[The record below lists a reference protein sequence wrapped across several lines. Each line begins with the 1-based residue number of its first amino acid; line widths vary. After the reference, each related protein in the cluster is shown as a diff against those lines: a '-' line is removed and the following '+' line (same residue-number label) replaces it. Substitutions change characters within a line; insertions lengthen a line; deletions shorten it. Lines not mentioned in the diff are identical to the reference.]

1 MPGILDIGAIA
12 NSTANTAANGV
23 VGAALGLA
31 LEHHNDKRQLEQQ
44 QKLQDQQIAGNKEMV
59 DYNYGKQLDMWNAT
73 SYPAQIANL
82 QKAGLNPG
90 LMYGMG
96 GGGGQTAGTPS
107 GSVNGAEAPKGG
119 QEIIAQQGMGLQ
131 LALLESQKRVLD
143 TQADKNAAE
152 AAKTAGPD
160 TKLTNTQTESLT
172 QGIDNQKAVEALTK
186 VQTQIAQFDAHIK
199 GETLEASIAMAKMQ
213 MKQVG
218 QQLTILENEALISE
232 NTWSEKIDIVTQQ
245 LAQAV
250 AQNELTRAQTTKTG
264 ADTAKTQAETTRT
277 QAETQQLAKTIAL
290 QYAQLA
296 NEKDKTLI
304 QKKLQEFQTS
314 YGGQASQILGQLL
327 QFIPKPGK

>member
-1 MPGILDIGAIA
+1 
-12 NSTANTAANGV
+12 
-23 VGAALGLA
+23 
-31 LEHHNDKRQLEQQ
+31 
-44 QKLQDQQIAGNKEMV
+44 
-59 DYNYGKQLDMWNAT
+59 
-73 SYPAQIANL
+73 
-82 QKAGLNPG
+82 
-90 LMYGMG
+90 
-96 GGGGQTAGTPS
+96 
-107 GSVNGAEAPKGG
+107 
-119 QEIIAQQGMGLQ
+119 
-131 LALLESQKRVLD
+131 
-143 TQADKNAAE
+143 
-152 AAKTAGPD
+152 
-160 TKLTNTQTESLT
+160 
-172 QGIDNQKAVEALTK
+172 
-186 VQTQIAQFDAHIK
+186 
-199 GETLEASIAMAKMQ
+199 MAKMQ